1 MSHEIR
7 TPINAILGLLELVIK
22 KYKTN
27 EFDIQSID
35 IAYQAAN
42 DLLDLIGDILDISK
56 IESGKLTL
64 MPEKTILKIQYTL
77 FIKYTPIWRFRK
89 V

>member
-1 MSHEIR
+1 IR

-42 DLLDLIGDILDISK
+42 DLLDLIGDILDITK

-64 MPEKTILKIQYTL
+64 MPEKNNFKNTIYSVYKIYSYLAIQKG
-77 FIKYTPIWRFRK
+77 IKF
-89 V
+89 